1 MTRTIQL
8 LGAALLTAC
17 GGTGKLTAEE
27 VRSALPQASDA
38 QINAPNS
45 TQTAQATSTGRVALA
60 AGTDART
67 LSVVGQVSPYFATT
81 VTLAVAVNGSVAW
94 SLGVLRTVVLFPPT
108 SCTADTCTWGPG
120 SHPLDPRD
128 WMLVV
133 TKVDDHYDYRLSGQ
147 LKAQPTGFVVILSG
161 TAYPGAAPYRG
172 HGSFNVDHEA
182 AQALG
187 FAETGTLDV
196 SYDNRADLS
205 IGATRLGFT
214 GSNLHVGNAVYQ
226 YAESATGG
234 DLEVAFHDL
243 TQEARLALHSRWN
256 LAGAGRGDAAFLNGV
271 VDVSASECWSAAADG
286 FLVVYYDDGLGVPV
300 GDESACAFIPAD
312 PPTITAAP

>member
-1 MTRTIQL
+1 MTRTILL

-27 VRSALPQASDA
+27 VRNALPQPSNA
-38 QINAPNS
+38 QINAP
-45 TQTAQATSTGRVALA
+45 TAAVAQAQPQARAVALV
-60 AGTDART
+60 AGAEVKST
-67 LSVVGQVSPYFATT
+67 VGDLSPYFVST

-108 SCTADTCTWGPG
+108 SCAADTCTWGPG

-133 TKVDDHYDYRLSGQ
+133 TKVDDHYDYQLSGQ
-147 LKAQPTGFVVILSG
+147 LKAQPNGFIAILGG
-161 TAYPGAAPYRG
+161 TAYPGTAPLRG
-172 HGSFNVDHEA
+172 HGSFRVDHDA

-187 FAETGTLDV
+187 FSETGTLDV
-196 SYDNRADLS
+196 SYDNRVDLS
-205 IGATRLGFT
+205 IGAARLGFT
-214 GSNLHVGNAVYQ
+214 GHDLHTGNAVYQ
-226 YAESATGG
+226 YAERATGG

-243 TQEARLALHSRWN
+243 TLDARLALHSRWD
-256 LAGAGRGDAAFLNGV
+256 LAGAGRGDAAFLSGIV
-271 VDVSASECWSAAADG
+271 EVSASECWSSAATG
-286 FLVVYYDDGLGVPV
+286 FKVVYYDDSLVDPV
-300 GDESACAFIPAD
+300 GDEGACAFIPAD